1 MVDLCQVL
9 RVPLVSLTQ
18 LSLQAL
24 DLLVPLGQLLS
35 HPLFGL
41 LVGRVQP
48 LGAPVALFLQTG
60 LKLLLLPFIKLLKL
74 SQRLLAPGLCLSQLL
89 LVLLG
94 SQL

>member
-18 LSLQAL
+18 LRLQAL

-41 LVGRVQP
+41 LVG
-48 LGAPVALFLQTG
+48 
-60 LKLLLLPFIKLLKL
+60 
-74 SQRLLAPGLCLSQLL
+74 
-89 LVLLG
+89 
-94 SQL
+94 